1 MARDTG
7 WTMSQENVEIV
18 RAFFEAALDDP
29 DAGGQDYLADD
40 VEFIPFTR
48 IAGPSQGAVGF
59 MRRIADISDQF
70 EDYQVRPERLQAV
83 GDLVVAD
90 LRREARSKRGP
101 GVISD
106 RFAQVFT
113 LRDGKI
119 ARIKSVPSFA
129 DALKAAELSG

>member
-1 MARDTG
+1 
-7 WTMSQENVEIV
+7 MSQENVEIV

-29 DAGGQDYLADD
+29 DAGGQVYLADD

-48 IAGPSQGAVGF
+48 LAGPSRGAPGF
-59 MRRIADISDQF
+59 MRQIADISDQF
-70 EDYQVRPERLQAV
+70 ENYEVRPERLQEV

-101 GVISD
+101 AVISD

-119 ARIKSVPSFA
+119 TRIKSLPSF
-129 DALKAAELSG
+129 DEALKAAVLST